1 MMQKIIKLILYYY
14 SIKLDETSKPKTYV
28 SIFLSIIS
36 LFSFKLFLE
45 IFFIEQ
51 LKFYSKSLLPLSF
64 ILFFFIF
71 QIIIHIIYRE
81 HKMIEIITE
90 WKNNG
95 IKYKDLRVKVYVL
108 WILCLIL
115 FIASFVQIIG

>member
-1 MMQKIIKLILYYY
+1 
-14 SIKLDETSKPKTYV
+14 
-28 SIFLSIIS
+28 
-36 LFSFKLFLE
+36 
-45 IFFIEQ
+45 
-51 LKFYSKSLLPLSF
+51 
-64 ILFFFIF
+64 
-71 QIIIHIIYRE
+71 
-81 HKMIEIITE
+81 MIEIITE

>member
-1 MMQKIIKLILYYY
+1 M
-14 SIKLDETSKPKTYV
+14 
-28 SIFLSIIS
+28 
-36 LFSFKLFLE
+36 E